1 MKVTLIND
9 QSKIKLDLDLIREVA
24 AYISDKFDKDLKSE
38 LNIVFSDG
46 KEIRKLNKKYRRID
60 RETDVLSFSY
70 ISDKDKMISLGTSVA
85 NTAIAAS
92 TASTSNTNTVGE
104 IIICPEVAQSNV
116 LKQDENW
123 NLNLEI
129 ILLITHGI
137 LHIYNYDHE
146 EEENR
151 IDMENIQN
159 SLVSDVRRTFKL

>member
-1 MKVTLIND
+1 MKVTLINN

-38 LNIVFSDG
+38 LYIVFSDG

-70 ISDKDKMISLGTSVA
+70 ISDKDKISPG
-85 NTAIAAS
+85 AS
-92 TASTSNTNTVGE
+92 TYTVGE
-104 IIICPEVAQSNV
+104 IIICPEVAQSNI

-129 ILLITHGI
+129 ILLIIHGI

-146 EEENR
+146 EEKNR
-151 IDMENIQN
+151 IDMESIQD
-159 SLVSDVRRTFKL
+159 SLVSDTRRTFKL

>member
-70 ISDKDKMISLGTSVA
+70 ISDKDKVSQG
-85 NTAIAAS
+85 AS
-92 TASTSNTNTVGE
+92 TASTYTVGE

-137 LHIYNYDHE
+137 LHIYNYDHK

>member
-1 MKVTLIND
+1 MKVTLINN
-9 QSKIKLDLDLIREVA
+9 QSKIKLELDLIREAA

-70 ISDKDKMISLGTSVA
+70 ISDKDKISPVV
-85 NTAIAAS
+85 S
-92 TASTSNTNTVGE
+92 TYTVGE
-104 IIICPEVAQSNV
+104 IIICPEVARSNI

-123 NLNLEI
+123 NINLEI
-129 ILLITHGI
+129 ILLIIHGV

-146 EEENR
+146 EEKNR
-151 IDMENIQN
+151 IDMESIQN
-159 SLVSDVRRTFKL
+159 SLVSDTRRTFKL

>member
-70 ISDKDKMISLGTSVA
+70 ISDKDKVSQG
-85 NTAIAAS
+85 AS
-92 TASTSNTNTVGE
+92 TASTYTVGE
-104 IIICPEVAQSNV
+104 IIICPEVAQSNI

>member
-1 MKVTLIND
+1 MKVTLINN

-70 ISDKDKMISLGTSVA
+70 ISDKDKISPG
-85 NTAIAAS
+85 AS
-92 TASTSNTNTVGE
+92 TYTVGE
-104 IIICPEVAQSNV
+104 IIICPEVAQSNI

-129 ILLITHGI
+129 ILLIIHGI

-146 EEENR
+146 EEKNR
-151 IDMENIQN
+151 INMESIQD
-159 SLVSDVRRTFKL
+159 SLVYDTRRNFKL

>member
-1 MKVTLIND
+1 MKVTLINN

-70 ISDKDKMISLGTSVA
+70 ISDKDKISPG
-85 NTAIAAS
+85 AS
-92 TASTSNTNTVGE
+92 TYTVGE
-104 IIICPEVAQSNV
+104 IIICPEVAQSNI

-129 ILLITHGI
+129 ILLIIHGI

-146 EEENR
+146 EEKNR
-151 IDMENIQN
+151 IDMESIQD
-159 SLVSDVRRTFKL
+159 SLVSDTRRTFKL

>member
-1 MKVTLIND
+1 MKVTLINN

-46 KEIRKLNKKYRRID
+46 KEIRKLNKKYRGID

-70 ISDKDKMISLGTSVA
+70 ISDKDKISPG
-85 NTAIAAS
+85 AS
-92 TASTSNTNTVGE
+92 TYTVGE
-104 IIICPEVAQSNV
+104 IIICPEVAQSNI

-129 ILLITHGI
+129 ILLIIHGI

-146 EEENR
+146 EEKNR
-151 IDMENIQN
+151 IDMESIQD
-159 SLVSDVRRTFKL
+159 SLVSDTRRTFKL

>member
-1 MKVTLIND
+1 MKVTLINN

-24 AYISDKFDKDLKSE
+24 VYISDKFDKDLKSE

-70 ISDKDKMISLGTSVA
+70 ISDKDKISPGAGTY
-85 NTAIAAS
+85 
-92 TASTSNTNTVGE
+92 TVGE
-104 IIICPEVAQSNV
+104 LIICPEVARSNI
-116 LKQDENW
+116 LKQDEKW

-129 ILLITHGI
+129 ILLIIHGI

-146 EEENR
+146 EEKNR
-151 IDMENIQN
+151 IDMESIQD
-159 SLVSDVRRTFKL
+159 SLVSDTRRTFKL

>member
-1 MKVTLIND
+1 MKVTLINN
-9 QSKIKLDLDLIREVA
+9 QSKIKLDLDLIKEVA

-46 KEIRKLNKKYRRID
+46 KEIRKLNKKYRGID

-70 ISDKDKMISLGTSVA
+70 ISDKDKISPG
-85 NTAIAAS
+85 AS
-92 TASTSNTNTVGE
+92 TYTVGE
-104 IIICPEVAQSNV
+104 IIICPEVAQSNI

-129 ILLITHGI
+129 ILLIIHGI

-146 EEENR
+146 EEKNR
-151 IDMENIQN
+151 IDMEIIQD
-159 SLVSDVRRTFKL
+159 SLISDTRRTFKL

>member
-1 MKVTLIND
+1 MKVTLINN
-9 QSKIKLDLDLIREVA
+9 QSKIKLDLDLIREAA

-70 ISDKDKMISLGTSVA
+70 ISDKDKISPG
-85 NTAIAAS
+85 AS
-92 TASTSNTNTVGE
+92 TYTVGE
-104 IIICPEVAQSNV
+104 LIICPEVAQSNI
-116 LKQDENW
+116 LKQDEKW

-129 ILLITHGI
+129 ILLIIHGI

-146 EEENR
+146 EEKNR
-151 IDMENIQN
+151 IDMESIQD
-159 SLVSDVRRTFKL
+159 SLVSDTRRTFKL

>member
-1 MKVTLIND
+1 MKVSLINN
-9 QSKIKLDLDLIREVA
+9 QSKIKLDLDLIREAA

-70 ISDKDKMISLGTSVA
+70 ISDKDKISPGAGTY
-85 NTAIAAS
+85 
-92 TASTSNTNTVGE
+92 TVGE
-104 IIICPEVAQSNV
+104 LIICPEVAQSNI
-116 LKQDENW
+116 LKQDEKW

-129 ILLITHGI
+129 ILLIIHGI

-146 EEENR
+146 EEKNR
-151 IDMENIQN
+151 IDMESIQN
-159 SLVSDVRRTFKL
+159 SLVSDTRRTFKL

>member
-1 MKVTLIND
+1 MKVTLINN
-9 QSKIKLDLDLIREVA
+9 QSKIKLDLDLIKEVA

-46 KEIRKLNKKYRRID
+46 KEIRKLNKKYRGID

-70 ISDKDKMISLGTSVA
+70 ISDKDKIGLGV
-85 NTAIAAS
+85 S
-92 TASTSNTNTVGE
+92 TASTYTVGE
-104 IIICPEVAQSNV
+104 IIICPEVAQSNI

-129 ILLITHGI
+129 ILLIIHGI

-146 EEENR
+146 EEKNR
-151 IDMENIQN
+151 IDMESIQD
-159 SLVSDVRRTFKL
+159 SLVSDTRRTFKL

>member
-1 MKVTLIND
+1 MKVTLINN
-9 QSKIKLDLDLIREVA
+9 QSKIKLDLDLIKEAA

-46 KEIRKLNKKYRRID
+46 KEIRKLNKKYRGID

-70 ISDKDKMISLGTSVA
+70 ISDKDKISPG
-85 NTAIAAS
+85 AS
-92 TASTSNTNTVGE
+92 TYTVGE
-104 IIICPEVAQSNV
+104 IIICPEVAQSNI

-129 ILLITHGI
+129 ILLIIHGI

-146 EEENR
+146 EEKNR
-151 IDMENIQN
+151 IDMESIQD
-159 SLVSDVRRTFKL
+159 SLVSDTRRTFKL

>member
-1 MKVTLIND
+1 MKVTLINN
-9 QSKIKLDLDLIREVA
+9 QSKIKLDLDLIKEVA

-70 ISDKDKMISLGTSVA
+70 ISDKDKISPG
-85 NTAIAAS
+85 AS
-92 TASTSNTNTVGE
+92 TYTVGE
-104 IIICPEVAQSNV
+104 IIICPEVAQSNI

-129 ILLITHGI
+129 ILLIIHGI

-146 EEENR
+146 EEKNR
-151 IDMENIQN
+151 IDMESIQD
-159 SLVSDVRRTFKL
+159 SLVSDTRRTFKL

>member
-70 ISDKDKMISLGTSVA
+70 ISDKDKVSQG
-85 NTAIAAS
+85 AS
-92 TASTSNTNTVGE
+92 TASTYTVGE
-104 IIICPEVAQSNV
+104 IIICPEVAQSNI

-137 LHIYNYDHE
+137 LHIYNYDHK

>member
-1 MKVTLIND
+1 MKVTLINN
-9 QSKIKLDLDLIREVA
+9 QSKIKLDLDLIKEVA

-46 KEIRKLNKKYRRID
+46 KEIRKLNKKYRGID

-70 ISDKDKMISLGTSVA
+70 ISDKDKISPG
-85 NTAIAAS
+85 AS
-92 TASTSNTNTVGE
+92 TYTVGE
-104 IIICPEVAQSNV
+104 IIICPGVAQSNI

-129 ILLITHGI
+129 ILLIIHGI

-146 EEENR
+146 EEKNR
-151 IDMENIQN
+151 IDMESIQD
-159 SLVSDVRRTFKL
+159 SLVSDTRRTFKL

>member
-70 ISDKDKMISLGTSVA
+70 ISDKDKRSPG
-85 NTAIAAS
+85 AS
-92 TASTSNTNTVGE
+92 TYTVGE
-104 IIICPEVAQSNV
+104 IIICPEVAQSNI

-129 ILLITHGI
+129 ILLIIHGI

-146 EEENR
+146 EEKNR
-151 IDMENIQN
+151 IDMESIQD
-159 SLVSDVRRTFKL
+159 SLVSDTRRTFKL

>member
-9 QSKIKLDLDLIREVA
+9 QSKIKLNLDLIREVA

-46 KEIRKLNKKYRRID
+46 KEIRKLNKKYRRVD

-70 ISDKDKMISLGTSVA
+70 ISDKDKVSQG
-85 NTAIAAS
+85 AS
-92 TASTSNTNTVGE
+92 TASTYTVGE
-104 IIICPEVAQSNV
+104 IIICPEVAQSNI

-137 LHIYNYDHE
+137 LHIYNYDHK

>member
-1 MKVTLIND
+1 MKVTLINN
-9 QSKIKLDLDLIREVA
+9 QSKIKLDLDLIKEVA

-46 KEIRKLNKKYRRID
+46 KEIRKLNKKYRGID

-70 ISDKDKMISLGTSVA
+70 ISDKDKISPG
-85 NTAIAAS
+85 AS
-92 TASTSNTNTVGE
+92 TYTVGE
-104 IIICPEVAQSNV
+104 IIICPEVAQSNI

-129 ILLITHGI
+129 ILLIIHGI

-146 EEENR
+146 EEKNR
-151 IDMENIQN
+151 IDMESIQD
-159 SLVSDVRRTFKL
+159 SLVSDTRRTFKL

>member
-46 KEIRKLNKKYRRID
+46 KEIRKLNKKYRRVD

-70 ISDKDKMISLGTSVA
+70 ISDKDKVSQG
-85 NTAIAAS
+85 AS
-92 TASTSNTNTVGE
+92 TASTYTVGE

>member
-46 KEIRKLNKKYRRID
+46 KEIRKLNKKYRRVD

-70 ISDKDKMISLGTSVA
+70 ISDKDKVNQG
-85 NTAIAAS
+85 AS
-92 TASTSNTNTVGE
+92 TASTYTVGE
-104 IIICPEVAQSNV
+104 IIICPEVAQSNI

-137 LHIYNYDHE
+137 LHIYNYDHK

>member
-9 QSKIKLDLDLIREVA
+9 QNKIKLDLDLIREVA

-46 KEIRKLNKKYRRID
+46 KEIRKLNKKYRGID

-70 ISDKDKMISLGTSVA
+70 ISDKDKISQG
-85 NTAIAAS
+85 AS
-92 TASTSNTNTVGE
+92 TASTYTVGE
-104 IIICPEVAQSNV
+104 IIICPEVAQSNI
-116 LKQDENW
+116 LKQNENW

-129 ILLITHGI
+129 ILLIIHGI

-146 EEENR
+146 EEKNR
-151 IDMENIQN
+151 IDMESIQD
-159 SLVSDVRRTFKL
+159 SLVSDTRRTFKL

>member
-1 MKVTLIND
+1 MKVTLINN

-46 KEIRKLNKKYRRID
+46 KEIRKLNKKYREID

-70 ISDKDKMISLGTSVA
+70 ISDKDKISPG
-85 NTAIAAS
+85 AS
-92 TASTSNTNTVGE
+92 TYTVGE
-104 IIICPEVAQSNV
+104 IIICPEVAQSNI

-129 ILLITHGI
+129 ILLIIHGI

-146 EEENR
+146 EEKNR
-151 IDMENIQN
+151 IDMESIQD
-159 SLVSDVRRTFKL
+159 SLVSDTRRTFKL

>member
-1 MKVTLIND
+1 MKVTLINN

-46 KEIRKLNKKYRRID
+46 KEIRKLNKKYRGID
-60 RETDVLSFSY
+60 GETDVLSFSY
-70 ISDKDKMISLGTSVA
+70 ISDKDKISPG
-85 NTAIAAS
+85 AS
-92 TASTSNTNTVGE
+92 TYTVGE
-104 IIICPEVAQSNV
+104 IIICPEVAQSNI

-129 ILLITHGI
+129 ILLIIHGI

-146 EEENR
+146 EEKNR
-151 IDMENIQN
+151 IDMESIQD
-159 SLVSDVRRTFKL
+159 SLVYDTRRTFKL

>member
-1 MKVTLIND
+1 MKVTLINN

-70 ISDKDKMISLGTSVA
+70 ISDKDKTGLGA
-85 NTAIAAS
+85 NTASAY
-92 TASTSNTNTVGE
+92 TVGE
-104 IIICPEVAQSNV
+104 IIICPEVAQSNI

-129 ILLITHGI
+129 ILLIIHGI

-146 EEENR
+146 EEKNR
-151 IDMENIQN
+151 IDMESIQD
-159 SLVSDVRRTFKL
+159 SLVSDTRRTFKL

>member
-9 QSKIKLDLDLIREVA
+9 QSKIKLDLDLIKEVA

-46 KEIRKLNKKYRRID
+46 KEIRKLNKKYRGID

-70 ISDKDKMISLGTSVA
+70 ISDKDKISLG
-85 NTAIAAS
+85 AS
-92 TASTSNTNTVGE
+92 TYTAGE
-104 IIICPEVAQSNV
+104 IIICPEVAQSNI

-129 ILLITHGI
+129 ILLIIHGI

-146 EEENR
+146 EEKNR
-151 IDMENIQN
+151 IDMESIQD
-159 SLVSDVRRTFKL
+159 SLVSDTRRTFKL

>member
-70 ISDKDKMISLGTSVA
+70 ISDKDKISPG
-85 NTAIAAS
+85 AS
-92 TASTSNTNTVGE
+92 TYTVGE
-104 IIICPEVAQSNV
+104 IIICPEVAQSNI

-129 ILLITHGI
+129 ILLIIHGI

-146 EEENR
+146 EEKNR
-151 IDMENIQN
+151 IDMESIQD
-159 SLVSDVRRTFKL
+159 SLVSDTRRTFKL

>member
-46 KEIRKLNKKYRRID
+46 KEIRKLNKKYRRVD

-70 ISDKDKMISLGTSVA
+70 ISDKDKVSQG
-85 NTAIAAS
+85 AS
-92 TASTSNTNTVGE
+92 TASTYTVGE
-104 IIICPEVAQSNV
+104 IIICPEVAQSNI

-137 LHIYNYDHE
+137 LHIYNYDHK